1 MSNCL
6 YQWRHAKG
14 RIDESTIYII
24 IKTTCFC
31 SSLVKS
37 EPTRLRPKELNLW
50 AKLHCFCVSIDTTTT
65 CNLHEGVTTQCC
77 FTSTETVLGTGRP
90 GWPLRLSHSSC
101 ALTDCVQIQCWFT
114 STETE
119 QTTRD
124 WGGQDVH
131 LDFHTAP
138 ELLQM
143 GGNWP
148 CFILCCHLE
157 CWLRCPFNTTFRS
170 RWPLYHCTTW
180 QRLLHY
186 VKRRYAHPLRL
197 LLLLFFFFFFKSCGA
212 LVIMSIS

>member
-24 IKTTCFC
+24 IKTTCSC

-138 ELLQM
+138 QLCRWGETGHVLYYVVILNVGFVVPLILLSEAVDLCTIVRLD
-143 GGNWP
+143 NAY
-148 CFILCCHLE
+148 FI
-157 CWLRCPFNTTFRS
+157 
-170 RWPLYHCTTW
+170 
-180 QRLLHY
+180 
-186 VKRRYAHPLRL
+186 
-197 LLLLFFFFFFKSCGA
+197 
-212 LVIMSIS
+212 M